1 MFQKMKSAVIR
12 TAVKVKNGA
21 ETLCVRAVRAR
32 SGEMYVDTAAKILI
46 ACVLGMLLLV
56 SLYALYKN
64 NIIPNVTTKTSS
76 MFNYTA

>member
-1 MFQKMKSAVIR
+1 MLKKLKIAVVR
-12 TAVKVKNGA
+12 TAAKVKNGA
-21 ETLCVRAVRAR
+21 EVLCVCAVNAR

-76 MFNYTA
+76 MFSYTA

>member
-1 MFQKMKSAVIR
+1 MLKKLKIAAAR
-12 TAVKVKNGA
+12 TAAKA
-21 ETLCVRAVRAR
+21 ETKLGEFCIKVREAR

-76 MFNYTA
+76 MFSYTA

>member
-1 MFQKMKSAVIR
+1 MFQKMKSAAVR
-12 TAVKVKNGA
+12 TATKVKSGA
-21 ETLCVRAVRAR
+21 ETLCVRAVNAC

-64 NIIPNVTTKTSS
+64 NIIPNVTNKTND
-76 MFNYTA
+76 MFNY

>member
-1 MFQKMKSAVIR
+1 MLKKLKTTAIR
-12 TAVKVKNGA
+12 TAVEA
-21 ETLCVRAVRAR
+21 ETKLTTLYVKAHEAR

-64 NIIPNVTTKTSS
+64 NIIPNVTDKTNN

>member
-1 MFQKMKSAVIR
+1 MPKKLKNAAIR
-12 TAVKVKNGA
+12 TAVKA
-21 ETLCVRAVRAR
+21 ETKLGELCVKVREAR
-32 SGEMYVDTAAKILI
+32 SGEMYVDTSVKILI

-64 NIIPNVTTKTSS
+64 NIIPNVTNKTND

>member
-1 MFQKMKSAVIR
+1 MLKKLKTAFIR
-12 TAVKVKNGA
+12 TAVKA
-21 ETLCVRAVRAR
+21 ETKLGTLCVKVREAR

-64 NIIPNVTTKTSS
+64 NIIPNVTNKTNN

>member
-12 TAVKVKNGA
+12 TAAKVKNGT
-21 ETLCVRAVRAR
+21 ETLCVRAVNAR
-32 SGEMYVDTAAKILI
+32 SGEMYVDTGVKILI
-46 ACVLGMLLLV
+46 ACILGMLLLV

-64 NIIPNVTTKTSS
+64 NIIPNVTNKTNS

>member
-1 MFQKMKSAVIR
+1 MLKKLKTAFIC
-12 TAVKVKNGA
+12 TAVKA
-21 ETLCVRAVRAR
+21 ETNLTALCVKIREAR

-64 NIIPNVTTKTSS
+64 NIIPNVTDKTNN